1 MPCHAPR
8 PVVAVAAVAVLL
20 AGCTPPASDEGE
32 VIITTDE
39 RIPEIRAARQ
49 ALAEP
54 VPAVTAEAARLV
66 DALEEVWTREAA
78 ADDRAEFAEALRLDP
93 FRDALGDLDAV
104 VLEGDG
110 PDVTAAAEVVDAMV
124 ADGRG
129 LLAVAEEELAS
140 LTSVP
145 SFDTRLE
152 DVVAQ
157 WDQRGSYSQQ
167 LQAFEQFALDAE
179 ALAEEA
185 AGRTGTPAC
194 VELWPRRE
202 EAARVVAERSRE
214 LRASIRDRRGQEFDE
229 LRDAYRQD
237 PYGLGALLGVMDAQA
252 AAACWAE
259 ESDAPPVLDLLD
271 ERTEEI
277 AEALDPQ
284 DLQG

>member
-1 MPCHAPR
+1 M
-8 PVVAVAAVAVLL
+8 
-20 AGCTPPASDEGE
+20 
-32 VIITTDE
+32 TTDE
-39 RIPEIRAARQ
+39 RIPEIRAARE

-54 VPAVTAEAARLV
+54 VPAVTTEAARLV
-66 DALEEVWTREAA
+66 EALEEVWTREAA
-78 ADDRAEFAEALRLDP
+78 ADERAEFAEALRLEP

-104 VLEGDG
+104 ELEGEG
-110 PDVTAAAEVVDAMV
+110 PDVAAAAEVVDAMV

-140 LTSVP
+140 LTAVP
-145 SFDTRLE
+145 SFDARLE
-152 DVVAQ
+152 EVVAQ

-167 LQAFEQFALDAE
+167 LEAFDQLAVDAE

-202 EAARVVAERSRE
+202 EAALVVAERTAE
-214 LRASIRDRRGQEFDE
+214 LRTSIRDRQGQEFDE
-229 LRDAYRQD
+229 LRDTYRQD
-237 PYGLGALLGVMDAQA
+237 PYGLGALLGVLDAQA
-252 AAACWAE
+252 AAACWAG

-271 ERTEEI
+271 ERTGKL
-277 AEALDPQ
+277 AEALDPE